1 MERWMIDMRTDYE
14 RDLARERLARYTLAL
29 LALAVL
35 VVWVA
40 ALCCE

>member
-1 MERWMIDMRTDYE
+1 MEPWMIDMRTEYV
-14 RDLARERLARYTLAL
+14 RDEARQRLARYTLAL

-40 ALCCE
+40 TRCCG